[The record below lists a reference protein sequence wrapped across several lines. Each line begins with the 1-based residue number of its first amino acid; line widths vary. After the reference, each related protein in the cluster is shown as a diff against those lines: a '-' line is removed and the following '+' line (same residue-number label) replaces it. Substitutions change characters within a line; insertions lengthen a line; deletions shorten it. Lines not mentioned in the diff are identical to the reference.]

1 VHLEHGIGRFLG
13 LVKIGR
19 ARPPGAPEPDVAD
32 SSAILPYREEQEVL
46 ALEFADEAKLYV
58 PLEQAY
64 LVSRYV
70 GAGKKSP
77 PLSSLGDGRWAR
89 AKIKAAASIFDYAGK
104 MLAVQAERET
114 HSGYAF
120 APDTKWQTEFEHSF
134 PFRETPDQMKA
145 IIDTK
150 IDMERPRPMDRLI
163 CGDVGFG
170 KTEVAVRAA
179 FKAVMDGKQVAVLAP
194 TTVLAQQ
201 HFEVFRQR
209 MLDYPVRIEMLSRFR
224 SQSEQK
230 KVLQLLREG
239 GVDIVIG
246 THRLISGDVVFKDFG
261 LVVIDEEQR
270 FGVLHKEKFKE
281 LFKLVDVLTLSATP
295 IPRTLY
301 LSLVGVKDMSTIE
314 TPPLN
319 RLPVET
325 VVSAYDERLIRAAID
340 RELER
345 QGQIFFLH
353 NRVATIERVR
363 DRIVDLCPQARVEIG
378 HGQMDADEL
387 EGVMARFIAGNI
399 DVLVCTTIIESGLD
413 IPNANT
419 IIIDRA
425 DQFGLADLYQ
435 LRGRVGRAEHKAYAY
450 LLLPREMMTVGS
462 ARKRISAIKQYSSLG
477 AGFRI
482 AMRDLEIRGAGSIL
496 GTAQSGHI
504 VAIGFDLYCQLLKQ
518 AVAQLKGKKPQ
529 FRLDVDL
536 NLDFVATNEAE
547 FVAPPTPRSG
557 GFLAVGAHGEASSL
571 EKIPAFIPITYV
583 SDPSLRIRAY
593 RDVAE
598 VTTHEQLQR
607 LRRDWRDRFGPFP
620 PAVDNLFGLIEIK
633 LAAAK
638 SGINRVEVRERK
650 LMLTR
655 RGDFILVAGKFP
667 RLVGAKI
674 EQHLG
679 EILELIKKL

>member
-1 VHLEHGIGRFLG
+1 MKRSSMFHSSRRIWFPATLAQE
-13 LVKIGR
+13 KIAASQL
-19 ARPPGAPEPDVAD
+19 ARRREDGPARNKTRR
-32 SSAILPYREEQEVL
+32 LPY
-46 ALEFADEAKLYV
+46 
-58 PLEQAY
+58 
-64 LVSRYV
+64 
-70 GAGKKSP
+70 
-77 PLSSLGDGRWAR
+77 
-89 AKIKAAASIFDYAGK
+89 FDYAGK
-104 MLAVQAERET
+104 MLAVQAQRET
-114 HSGYAF
+114 HPGYAF
-120 APDTKWQTEFEHSF
+120 APDTKWQAEFEHSF

-145 IIDTK
+145 IVDTK

-246 THRLISGDVVFKDFG
+246 THRLISGDVVFKDLG

-345 QGQIFFLH
+345 QGQVFFLH

-363 DRIVDLCPQARVEIG
+363 DRIVDLCPQA
-378 HGQMDADEL
+378 
-387 EGVMARFIAGNI
+387 
-399 DVLVCTTIIESGLD
+399 
-413 IPNANT
+413 
-419 IIIDRA
+419 
-425 DQFGLADLYQ
+425 
-435 LRGRVGRAEHKAYAY
+435 
-450 LLLPREMMTVGS
+450 
-462 ARKRISAIKQYSSLG
+462 
-477 AGFRI
+477 
-482 AMRDLEIRGAGSIL
+482 
-496 GTAQSGHI
+496 QS
-504 VAIGFDLYCQLLKQ
+504 
-518 AVAQLKGKKPQ
+518 
-529 FRLDVDL
+529 
-536 NLDFVATNEAE
+536 
-547 FVAPPTPRSG
+547 
-557 GFLAVGAHGEASSL
+557 
-571 EKIPAFIPITYV
+571 
-583 SDPSLRIRAY
+583 
-593 RDVAE
+593 
-598 VTTHEQLQR
+598 
-607 LRRDWRDRFGPFP
+607 
-620 PAVDNLFGLIEIK
+620 
-633 LAAAK
+633 
-638 SGINRVEVRERK
+638 
-650 LMLTR
+650 
-655 RGDFILVAGKFP
+655 
-667 RLVGAKI
+667 
-674 EQHLG
+674 
-679 EILELIKKL
+679 